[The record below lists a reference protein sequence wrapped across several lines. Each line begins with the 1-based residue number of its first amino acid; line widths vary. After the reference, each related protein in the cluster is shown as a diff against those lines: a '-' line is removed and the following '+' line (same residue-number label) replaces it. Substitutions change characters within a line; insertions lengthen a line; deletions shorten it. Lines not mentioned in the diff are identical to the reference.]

1 MIFFAYIDPGTGLLA
16 WQALVAAFLGTLFYL
31 KRTRTWLVGLFLRL
45 FRIGKP
51 PTGDASAVTAPRN
64 DLG

>member
-51 PTGDASAVTAPRN
+51 PAGNAPAVTAPRN